1 MKKLL
6 ITGFDPFGGES
17 VNPSWEAVRQLP
29 DRIGQYELTK
39 MQIPTVF
46 GKAFEEV
53 LAAAEALQ
61 PDAVISVG
69 QAGGRDSVTPE
80 VVAINLREAGIPD
93 NEGFQ
98 PVNVPVVPGGPAAY
112 FATIPVRDMVRAVK
126 DAGIPC
132 KLSYTAGAFV
142 CNDVLYSMLHHCRE
156 TTTQVGFIHVP
167 YLPQQAKEGV
177 PSMAL
182 EQITQALAAAISG
195 LDC

>member
-39 MQIPTVF
+39 LRIPTVF

-53 LAAAEALQ
+53 LAAANELR

-80 VVAINLREAGIPD
+80 VVAINLREAGITD
-93 NEGFQ
+93 NEGNQ

-132 KLSYTAGAFV
+132 KLSYSAGAFV

-167 YLPQQAKEGV
+167 YLPRQAKENV
-177 PSMAL
+177 PSMEEETIVKAL
-182 EQITQALAAAISG
+182 TIAIEAMK
-195 LDC
+195 

>member
-39 MQIPTVF
+39 LRIPTVF

-53 LAAAEALQ
+53 LAAANELR

-93 NEGFQ
+93 NEGNQ

-126 DAGIPC
+126 DAGISC
-132 KLSYTAGAFV
+132 KLSYSAGAFV
-142 CNDVLYSMLHHCRE
+142 CNDVLYSMLHRCRE

-167 YLPQQAKEGV
+167 YLPRQAKENV
-177 PSMAL
+177 PSMEEETIIKAL
-182 EQITQALAAAISG
+182 TIAIEAMK
-195 LDC
+195 